1 VRRFCRLFSEIF
13 IKQPNTA
20 SMVKPTLGFR
30 ELLNRA
36 EAEIES
42 LALAE
47 VAGKLTYKRV
57 VLVALNAG
65 GRKSVR

>member
-1 VRRFCRLFSEIF
+1 
-13 IKQPNTA
+13 
-20 SMVKPTLGFR
+20 MVKPTLGFR